1 MVGVGRDLKDTRD
14 LAEQEERQVESYL
27 VVTQLS

>member
-1 MVGVGRDLKDTRD
+1 MNESLKNTKE